1 MDKAT
6 QRAAERA
13 ANKLLAAAGYDPSGK
28 NLRRTMKKK
37 RKAAHAAKQGKR
49 TGKMRGS
56 MARRSPK
63 T

>member
-13 ANKLLAAAGYDPSGK
+13 ANKLLKAAGYDPSGK
-28 NLRRTMKKK
+28 SLRKVMSKR
-37 RKAAHAAKQGKR
+37 RKAAHDARQGKK

-56 MARRSPK
+56 LAR
-63 T
+63 

>member
-13 ANKLLAAAGYDPSGK
+13 ANKLLKAAGYDPSGK
-28 NLRRTMKKK
+28 SLRQAMTSR
-37 RKAAHAAKQGKR
+37 RKAAHAAKQGKKKG
-49 TGKMRGS
+49 TC
-56 MARRSPK
+56 AE

>member
-6 QRAAERA
+6 RRAAAVA
-13 ANKLLAAAGYDPSGK
+13 ADKLLKAAGYDTSGK
-28 NLRRTMKKK
+28 SLRRTMKKR
-37 RKAAHAAKQGKR
+37 RKAASAAKQGKK

-56 MARRSPK
+56 LARRSS